1 MILPYVYKLEHTK
14 TGEFYYGF
22 RKANKVSSIDDLG
35 PVYKTSSKFVKP
47 RFDEF
52 VPTVIAEFFNEKDA
66 FWFEQELIKENWKD
80 PKSLNKKYINNNGQ
94 AIFCGTKFNTPE
106 QKAKIS
112 AKLKGVPK
120 SEAHRIASGD
130 AQRGKQLSEEH
141 KAKLRKPKTVTS
153 KRLEADSKIGCDV
166 KCNRK
171 ISCIY
176 CHKETALNYFSR
188 HINCK

>member
-1 MILPYVYKLEHTK
+1 MILPYVYKLENTK
-14 TGEFYYGF
+14 SGEFYYGF
-22 RKANKVSSIDDLG
+22 RKANKVSSSDDLG
-35 PVYKTSSKFVKP
+35 IVYKTSSKYVKP
-47 RFDEF
+47 RFNEF
-52 VPTVIAEFFNEKDA
+52 KAIVIAEFFDEKDA
-66 FWFEQELIKENWKD
+66 FWFEQELIKENWRD

-94 AIFCGTKFNTPE
+94 AIFCGQKNTIE
-106 QKAKIS
+106 QRAKIS
-112 AKLKGVPK
+112 AKLKGIPK
-120 SEAHRIASGD
+120 SLDHRKNSSD
-130 AQRGKQLSEEH
+130 AQKGKKLSEEH

-153 KRLEADSKIGCDV
+153 KRLEADSKIGFEF